1 MIAVSTPVRTRV
13 FVRLLPAALAAA
25 VVVLAACGGDG
36 DDAAPEGQRLAK
48 EYGCAACH
56 TVNGDKG
63 VGPTW
68 KGLFGSTVELQDG
81 RTVVVDREYLV
92 RAITDP
98 AADVPA
104 GNKVPMPV
112 NRVPEAD
119 VEKIVDYIVGIG
131 SSGG

>member
-1 MIAVSTPVRTRV
+1 MARAV
-13 FVRLLPAALAAA
+13 PAALAAGVTA
-25 VVVLAACGGDG
+25 LASLAACGSDG
-36 DDAAPEGQRLAK
+36 NDAAPVGQSLAK

-56 TVNGDKG
+56 SSNGDKG

-112 NRVPEAD
+112 NRVPRAD
-119 VEKIVDYIVGIG
+119 VEQIVDYIIG
-131 SSGG
+131 LGG